1 MSTAFTPTG
10 ETAQLRTLEVLTSA
24 FVEDP
29 VERWLF
35 PSDDDYRTAF
45 PQFLMA
51 FGGRA
56 FAVGTVYALDDFSAV
71 AMWLPPGV
79 AADGEAILAVLKR
92 SVTADKHEDTFAVLD
107 QMDAAHPTYPH
118 WYLPWLGVDGARQ
131 GQGLGGELLNFCLA
145 IVDSAQLPAYLETP
159 NPRNVS
165 FYARHGFEVCGVAQ
179 SGACP
184 PITLMERP
192 IRGR

>member
-1 MSTAFTPTG
+1 MGTAFTPTG
-10 ETAQLRTLEVLTSA
+10 ETDQLRTLEVLTSA

-35 PSDDDYRTAF
+35 PTDDDYRTAF

-56 FAVGTVYALDDFSAV
+56 FAAGTVYALDEFSAV

-79 AADGEAILAVLKR
+79 EPDGEAILAVLTR
-92 SVTADKHEDTFAVLD
+92 TVSVDKHGDTFAVLE

-118 WYLPWLGVDGARQ
+118 WYLPWLAVRAGHQ
-131 GQGLGGELLNFCLA
+131 GKGLGGELLNFCLT
-145 IVDSAQLPAYLETP
+145 IVDSARLPAYLESP

-165 FYARHGFEVCGVAQ
+165 FYVRHGFEVREVVR

-184 PITLMERP
+184 PVTLMERP
-192 IRGR
+192 VSGG

>member
-1 MSTAFTPTG
+1 MGTAFTPTG
-10 ETAQLRTLEVLTSA
+10 EIAQLRTLEVLTSA

-35 PSDDDYRTAF
+35 PADDDYRTAF
-45 PQFLMA
+45 PQFLRA

-56 FAVGTVYALDDFSAV
+56 FAAETVYALDDFSAV

-79 AADGEAILAVLKR
+79 EADGEAILDVLSR
-92 SVTADKHEDTFAVLD
+92 TVSVDKHEDTFAVLAR
-107 QMDAAHPTYPH
+107 MDAVHPRYPH
-118 WYLPWLGVDGARQ
+118 WYLPWLGVDADHQ
-131 GQGLGGELLNFCLA
+131 GQGLGSELLNFCLA
-145 IVDSAQLPAYLETP
+145 IVDSAHLPAYLESP

-165 FYARHGFEVCGVAQ
+165 FYARHGFEVREVVR

-184 PITLMERP
+184 PVTLMERP
-192 IRGR
+192 VSRH